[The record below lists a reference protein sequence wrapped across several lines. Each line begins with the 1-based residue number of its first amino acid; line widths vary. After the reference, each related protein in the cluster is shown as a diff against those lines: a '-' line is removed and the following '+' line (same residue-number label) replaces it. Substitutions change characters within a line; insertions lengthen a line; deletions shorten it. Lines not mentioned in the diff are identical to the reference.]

1 MELLQNYIF
10 KIIPMV
16 NIDGV
21 IYGNSRCDLSGTDIN
36 RRWTRNPNKHM
47 YPIISAIR
55 TLFNRLKMDE
65 YEFDYFIDLHGH
77 SRQLGTFIY
86 GCKTFDEM

>member
-1 MELLQNYIF
+1 
-10 KIIPMV
+10 MV

-21 IYGNSRCDLSGTDIN
+21 VYGNSRCDLSGTDIN

-47 YPIISAIR
+47 YPIIAGIR

-77 SRQLGTFIY
+77 SR
-86 GCKTFDEM
+86 